1 MLGDMKYFFILGTNT
16 ALSIAELGAVFDL
29 SKSKLLA
36 PDFLLAELDL
46 EINAETLINRLG
58 GTIKVGVIR
67 DEVNINSNPDL
78 VKAVI
83 KLAAKKKDS
92 VADGKFN
99 FGYSAYGQN
108 NFNKKDLGIKVK
120 NYFNEKKVSSRFV
133 VSQEKTL
140 SSVVITQNKLLTR
153 GIEIVLVNDNEDKL
167 TLVGE
172 TLSTQP
178 FKDLSRRDFGR
189 PARDDLSGM
198 LPPKIALIML
208 NLAQVKS
215 MDSVL
220 FDPFC
225 GSGTVL
231 SEALLLGYKNLFGS
245 DISIKAVED
254 TRTNISWLK
263 ELYNIKDFHL
273 KLLVKNVTNLSKFIK
288 SNYVDAI
295 VTEPYLGPQRGLLNF
310 KVINKNLEDLYSAAI
325 SEFHKVLKNGARV
338 VMIWPSF
345 YGQRPITPSYRGFKI
360 IDMLPANLAEGPFVN
375 KNARPTIIYGR
386 PGQKV
391 FREIVVLEKM

>member
-1 MLGDMKYFFILGTNT
+1 MKYFFVLGTNT
-16 ALSIAELGAVFDL
+16 ALSIAELGAIFDL
-29 SKSKLLA
+29 SRAKLLA
-36 PDFLLAELDL
+36 PDFLLADLDL
-46 EINAETLINRLG
+46 ELNAETLINRLG
-58 GTIKVGVIR
+58 GTIKIGLIR
-67 DEVNINSNPDL
+67 NEVNINNNPDL

-83 KLAAKKKDS
+83 KLAAKKKEG
-92 VADGKFN
+92 VAEGKFN
-99 FGYSAYGQN
+99 FGYSCYGAN

-120 NYFNEKKVSSRFV
+120 NYFNEKKLSSRFV

-140 SSVVITQNKLLTR
+140 SSVVIAQNKLLTR
-153 GIEIVLVNDNEDKL
+153 GIEIVLVNDNEAKI

-172 TLSTQP
+172 TLSVQP

-208 NLAQVKS
+208 NLAQVKN
-215 MDSVL
+215 MDSVIV
-220 FDPFC
+220 DPFC
-225 GSGTVL
+225 GSGTIL

-245 DISIKAVED
+245 DISVKAVDD

-263 ELYNIKDFHL
+263 ELYGLKDFRL

-295 VTEPYLGPQRGLLNF
+295 ITEPYLGPQRGLLNF
-310 KVINKNLEDLYSAAI
+310 KVINKNLEDLYSSAI

-345 YGQRPITPSYRGFKI
+345 YGQRPITPDYRGFKI
-360 IDMLPANLAEGPFVN
+360 IDMIPANLAAGSFVN

-391 FREIVVLEKM
+391 FREIVVLEKI

>member
-1 MLGDMKYFFILGTNT
+1 MSYMKYFFVLGTNT
-16 ALSIAELGAVFDL
+16 ALSIAELGAVLDL
-29 SKSKLLA
+29 SRAKLLA
-36 PDFLLAELDL
+36 PDFLLADIDI

-58 GTIKVGVIR
+58 GTIKIGLIR
-67 DEVNINSNPDL
+67 AEVDINSNPDL
-78 VKAVI
+78 IKSVI
-83 KLAAKKKDS
+83 KLAADKKNN

-99 FGYSAYGQN
+99 FGYSCYGQN

-120 NYFNEKKVSSRFV
+120 NFFNEKKISSRFV

-153 GIEIVLVNDNEDKL
+153 GIEIVLANDNENKL
-167 TLVGE
+167 ALIGE

-198 LPPKIALIML
+198 LPPKVALIMI
-208 NLAQVKS
+208 NLAQLKDPESIIV
-215 MDSVL
+215 
-220 FDPFC
+220 DPFC
-225 GSGTVL
+225 GSGTIL

-245 DISIKAVED
+245 DISIKAIED
-254 TRTNISWLK
+254 TRINISWLK
-263 ELYNIKDFHL
+263 ELYSISNFKL

-288 SNYVDAI
+288 SNYVDAVI
-295 VTEPYLGPQRGLLNF
+295 TEPYLGPQRGLLNF
-310 KVINKNLEDLYSAAI
+310 KIINKNLEDLYSTAI
-325 SEFHKVLKNGARV
+325 SEFHKILRDGSRV

-360 IDMLPANLAEGPFVN
+360 IDMIPENLAEGSFVN
-375 KNARPTIIYGR
+375 KNSRPTIIYGR

-391 FREIVVLEKM
+391 FREIVVLEKI